1 MKGIHNPEVTAIDSA
16 DPAGPPTG
24 VLGPPT
30 EYGPAMAVIVRMV
43 IDSASQADHDRLG
56 AAVETR
62 LHDRGGPPDGLMVH
76 LGWPVDDGFVI
87 TEAWRTK
94 ELFDRYRQE
103 LLEPALSE
111 AGLVATE
118 PDISP
123 AWSIARP

>member
-1 MKGIHNPEVTAIDSA
+1 
-16 DPAGPPTG
+16 
-24 VLGPPT
+24 
-30 EYGPAMAVIVRMV
+30 MAVIVRIV

-62 LHDRGGPPDGLMVH
+62 LHARGGPPDGLMVH

-87 TEAWRTK
+87 TEAWRTE

-111 AGLVATE
+111 AGLVTRD